1 MKTLLIISLY
11 CVFVSSAQ
19 ATNLLEA
26 YHDALLN
33 DPQLASAK
41 AMKDAGQEKAI
52 QGKSGL
58 LPKVTLI
65 AESRKNDEQTILNGI
80 PLDLNYNSNRWGI
93 QLTQPLYRAQNWSS
107 FKLGELQSKL
117 TDIQYAQANQEL
129 MVRVSE
135 AYFNALLTQENI
147 QVTEKQLQVTA
158 QQFDLAHTGYQAGIV
173 SITDT
178 YEAQARLDL
187 LKAQLIE
194 VKNQHE
200 LAMQILQQITG
211 KPLGELSRLNPAVQ
225 LRPPRLDQQSDAPN
239 APLFAWIQA
248 TESGNL
254 GVQAQS
260 VGLEISRREVERTKA
275 SNYPNLDLVATRGIS
290 NRPMVMFDRSE
301 STTIGLQLN
310 MPIYTGGFNGSSV
323 REALALETKAE
334 ADVLVARQRAIVQTR
349 QNFSSVMTGLAKSQ
363 ALQAA
368 EISSR
373 SALDSNSFAYS
384 VGMRINIDVLNAQA
398 QLSETQLQL
407 GQVRLQTLISQL
419 KLKASAGRIE
429 ENDLIEI
436 NSLLIPNP

>member
-147 QVTEKQLQVTA
+147 KVTEKQLQVTA

-187 LKAQLIE
+187 LQAQLIE

-225 LRPPRLDQQSDAPN
+225 LMPPRLDQQSDAPA
-239 APLFAWIQA
+239 APLIAWIQA

-407 GQVRLQTLISQL
+407 SQVRLQTLISQL